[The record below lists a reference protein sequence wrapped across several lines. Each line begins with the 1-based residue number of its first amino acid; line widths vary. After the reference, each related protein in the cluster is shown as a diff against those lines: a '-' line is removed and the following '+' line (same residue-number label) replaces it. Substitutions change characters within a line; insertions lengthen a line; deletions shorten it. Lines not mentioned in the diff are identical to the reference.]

1 MAGQDALL
9 GPKLLPMLSQGDPL
23 GRDLDGL
30 LVQGGLSPDL
40 PVGHGGDF
48 LLEVEHCCS
57 IVAEL
62 VPNLRKLA
70 LEKLLKLHDVE
81 DSSEDG

>member
-1 MAGQDALL
+1 MSENEDERDNFSHYDGNC
-9 GPKLLPMLSQGDPL
+9 LSTGWSDHE
-23 GRDLDGL
+23 
-30 LVQGGLSPDL
+30 DL

-70 LEKLLKLHDVE
+70 LKILLKLHDVE

>member
-9 GPKLLPMLSQGDPL
+9 RPKLFSMLSPGDPL
-23 GRDLDGL
+23 GRDLDAL
-30 LVQGGLSPDL
+30 LVQGGLGPDL

-70 LEKLLKLHDVE
+70 LKILLKLHDVE